1 MKGYPIIQEGVYTPA
16 EVAKRIGKDKQT
28 LILWDKYS
36 DERENAGEERLIP
49 RPNKDDKGYRTWT
62 ESQVLQIEE
71 FSKNI
76 SYGSLG
82 NFSRRRCNPKSDQL
96 EKVD

>member
-1 MKGYPIIQEGVYTPA
+1 MKGYPVGQEGVYTPA

-36 DERENAGEERLIP
+36 EKRENSGEERLIP
-49 RPNKDDKGYRTWT
+49 RPHKDDKGYRTWT

-82 NFSRRRCNPKSDQL
+82 NFSRRRCTTKSDPV
-96 EKVD
+96 ERVD